1 MEWRAR
7 LRRLSRPVNTF
18 QVVALRRLQQLLLAP
33 TDALPLDL
41 FRVAVGLLAV
51 AYLLRAA
58 FEAPIFSSPD
68 GLIDHELS
76 EEIFPYTIQ
85 PLFRPWMT
93 IGLVRAI
100 LGVSCLLAFGIVFG
114 IAPRI
119 CAFVLYVVVACW
131 YRFHF
136 LTVYVD
142 DSLLHLW
149 LLWVALMPV
158 GTTLAVG
165 SWFRGRPVLAEWA
178 KQQVPGASV
187 RLFLGN
193 IALMYFVAGTTKW
206 TSRLWLEGNA
216 LYAVLKLPAAW
227 FPGFWQE
234 WHLAALV
241 LCNYAA
247 LIVEPLLALIVFLP
261 SGRPLKKWLGVGLFL
276 LHAGVIATFDA
287 PVANLACLAATLL
300 IFRHEIMG
308 FLAPGRRKNETSAS
322 DAPPRWRPAERF
334 GALVLVLLTIT
345 MLLSM
350 RPSGWRKPSRGSNAI
365 ATAKTH
371 ADDGLTGDA
380 LETSFYGALWVLG
393 LAQQFR
399 LLDWVDERN
408 FYVQLLV
415 KENEKGVI
423 TPVSPTSLVPRG
435 TRGALI
441 LSYGLGITWVP
452 VAPDPLLRLRAELQ
466 RRLGRRYCAAEDQ
479 AVSVAVDVL
488 VKRLDPLRP
497 DPGGRSPFMRFTC
510 FKGRVLDQE
519 LFLNF

>member
-41 FRVAVGLLAV
+41 FRIAVGLLAV

-58 FEAPIFSSPD
+58 FEAPYFSSPD

-136 LTVYVD
+136 LTIYVD

-158 GTTLAVG
+158 GATLTVG
-165 SWFRGRPVLAEWA
+165 SWFRGRPELAGWA

-227 FPGFWQE
+227 FPEFWQE
-234 WHLAALV
+234 WHLPALV
-241 LCNYAA
+241 LFNYAA

-261 SGRPLKKWLGVGLFL
+261 TGRPLKKWLGAGLVL
-276 LHAGVIATFDA
+276 LHVGVIATFDA
-287 PVANLACLAATLL
+287 PFANLACLAATLL
-300 IFRHEIMG
+300 IFRHEIIG
-308 FLAPGRRKNETSAS
+308 FLVPGRFEDETPAFY
-322 DAPPRWRPAERF
+322 APRRWRPTERF

-350 RPSGWRKPSRGSNAI
+350 RPSGWRKPSRGSNAT

-415 KENEKGVI
+415 KE
-423 TPVSPTSLVPRG
+423 VPHTNVCTAWGLWVKAGSGRG
-435 TRGALI
+435 CEF
-441 LSYGLGITWVP
+441 GLGS
-452 VAPDPLLRLRAELQ
+452 
-466 RRLGRRYCAAEDQ
+466 AAI
-479 AVSVAVDVL
+479 
-488 VKRLDPLRP
+488 
-497 DPGGRSPFMRFTC
+497 
-510 FKGRVLDQE
+510 
-519 LFLNF
+519 

>member
-1 MEWRAR
+1 M
-7 LRRLSRPVNTF
+7 
-18 QVVALRRLQQLLLAP
+18 
-33 TDALPLDL
+33 
-41 FRVAVGLLAV
+41 
-51 AYLLRAA
+51 
-58 FEAPIFSSPD
+58 
-68 GLIDHELS
+68 
-76 EEIFPYTIQ
+76 
-85 PLFRPWMT
+85 
-93 IGLVRAI
+93 
-100 LGVSCLLAFGIVFG
+100 
-114 IAPRI
+114 
-119 CAFVLYVVVACW
+119 
-131 YRFHF
+131 
-136 LTVYVD
+136 TVYVD

-158 GTTLAVG
+158 GATLTVG
-165 SWFRGRPVLAEWA
+165 SWFRGRPELAGWA
-178 KQQVPGASV
+178 KQQVPGATV

-234 WHLAALV
+234 WHLPTLV
-241 LCNYAA
+241 LSNYAA

-261 SGRPLKKWLGVGLFL
+261 TGRPLKKWLGVGLVL
-276 LHAGVIATFDA
+276 LHVGVIATFDA
-287 PVANLACLAATLL
+287 PFANLACLAATLL
-300 IFRHEIMG
+300 SFRHEIMG
-308 FLAPGRRKNETSAS
+308 FLTPDRLQNETSAFY
-322 DAPPRWRPAERF
+322 APRQWLPTERF

-350 RPSGWRKPSRGSNAI
+350 RPSSWRKPSRGSNAI
-365 ATAKTH
+365 ATAKTQG
-371 ADDGLTGDA
+371 DDGLTGDP

-415 KENEKGVI
+415 EENEQGVI
-423 TPVSPTSLVPRG
+423 TPVSPTRLVPRG
-435 TRGALI
+435 TRGALT
-441 LSYGLGITWVP
+441 LSYGLGITWIP
-452 VAPDPLLRLRAELQ
+452 IAPDLLLRLRADLQ
-466 RRLGRRYCAAEDQ
+466 RRLARRYCAAEDQ
-479 AVSVAVDVL
+479 AVSLAVDVL

-510 FKGRVLDQE
+510 FKEEVSDQE